1 MMVSG
6 RPISRDAF
14 VHWASAIEP
23 VIDDVGASFFE
34 ATTAIALADFAAR
47 RVDVAVIEVGLGG
60 RLDATNIVHPIVS
73 AVTSIGVEHTD
84 YLGTSLDEIAIEKAG
99 IAKRGVPFV
108 IGERDEA
115 VVATLIA
122 TATHRGANPIR
133 VPVEERWEGPLGLA
147 GSHQRRNAAV
157 ARRILQT
164 LPPNLEPQRNLVEH
178 AFSQARL
185 PGRGDV
191 RGKWVFDVAHN
202 PAAIEALVDFI
213 GRLPPRT
220 PIHAVVCFLGDKD
233 WVTALP
239 MLRPVVDRIWVTQAP
254 SAPAHRRWDPG
265 QAAAAFGAGAT
276 VEVNFPRAMESAQEG
291 AGRILVTGSFHTVGD
306 ALVRLPGF
314 TPLG

>member
-1 MMVSG
+1 MVSG

-34 ATTAIALADFAAR
+34 VTTAIALADFAAR

-122 TATHRGANPIR
+122 VAAHRGANPIR
-133 VPVEERWEGPLGLA
+133 VPAEEQWEGPLGLA
-147 GSHQRRNAAV
+147 GSHQRRPKTSK
-157 ARRILQT
+157 RST
-164 LPPNLEPQRNLVEH
+164 
-178 AFSQARL
+178 FS
-185 PGRGDV
+185 PS
-191 RGKWVFDVAHN
+191 
-202 PAAIEALVDFI
+202 
-213 GRLPPRT
+213 RT
-220 PIHAVVCFLGDKD
+220 P
-233 WVTALP
+233 WR
-239 MLRPVVDRIWVTQAP
+239 RP
-254 SAPAHRRWDPG
+254 
-265 QAAAAFGAGAT
+265 
-276 VEVNFPRAMESAQEG
+276 
-291 AGRILVTGSFHTVGD
+291 
-306 ALVRLPGF
+306 
-314 TPLG
+314 